1 MAEMFLTKVK
11 VTPEMAK
18 DLLEKNNKNRQLSRR
33 KVEMMVNDIK
43 AGKFELTHQPIA
55 ISEDGKLVDGQH
67 RLTAVY
73 ESGIPTDMF
82 VAYNAPRST
91 KIDIGKPR
99 DVRTSLYMAGV
110 IGKDSVEFCKFTYP
124 LIRMIVLEQY
134 GFISSRT
141 LSADDLHNIFMHH
154 KEDITEIVSITGRYS
169 KMGVPVSST
178 AVTYPM
184 LCAYKS
190 GCPIETLKRWHE
202 ILRTGDY
209 LDEEDVEASKAGKS
223 VLLFVNYARGKKVDV
238 GTPADRREEFIRKA
252 MSSISH
258 FEKKDVV
265 SKIYGEYCYPMYE
278 IKPEDFLPVESEA
291 V

>member
-1 MAEMFLTKVK
+1 MAEMFLTKVT
-11 VTPEMAK
+11 VTPEMAIN
-18 DLLEKNNKNRQLSRR
+18 LLENNRNNRPLSHR

-43 AGKFELTHQPIA
+43 SGKFELTHQPIA
-55 ISEDGKLVDGQH
+55 ISEDGKLIDGQH
-67 RLTAVY
+67 RLTAVC
-73 ESGIPTDMF
+73 ESGIPVDMF

-110 IGKDSVEFCKFTYP
+110 ISNDSVEFCKFTYP
-124 LIRMIVLEQY
+124 LIRMIVLEQF
-134 GFISSRT
+134 GFASSRT

-154 KEDITEIVSITGRYS
+154 KKDISDIVSMTGKYS

-184 LCAYKS
+184 LCAYKA
-190 GCPIETLKRWHE
+190 GCPLETLKRWHE

-209 LDEEDVEASKAGKS
+209 LDEDDVDVSRAGKS
-223 VLLFVNYARGKKVDV
+223 VMLFVNYARGKKIDV
-238 GTPADRREEFIRKA
+238 GTPTDRREEFIRKA

-258 FEKKDVV
+258 FEKREVV
-265 SKIYGEYCYPMYE
+265 SKIYGEYCYPLYE
-278 IKPEDFLPVESEA
+278 LKPDDFLPVESE
-291 V
+291 VI